1 MKDRADLLRVDV
13 TGTLHPVGR
22 IASQQMRARG
32 GEWSILPSPKEVLVF
47 RTVVEGGPVLR
58 LAGEMRTPGA
68 LCDVVAMAAQAG
80 WRGELVV
87 MDDKGQR
94 SFYFDAGLVVGASTT
109 VPDER
114 LGETLYRFGVVT
126 REQLDMMIKSSETTG
141 KRIGEAAIELEYVS
155 AEDLYPMMAR
165 QVEEVFYAA
174 LHVSE
179 GTFFFFDRFDEKNLL
194 RRHNLNTGQLLME
207 GARRMD
213 EMKYFREKVPNDGF
227 IPVAIST
234 NKNLPDELI
243 EVYEQCDGKR
253 DIAEIGRRTGMLEFE
268 VTRAMFQLSNA
279 GFVQMQA
286 PRPQGPEAIV
296 EVFNS
301 AMVMIHEACD
311 QAGKGSE
318 LRDGLGRFAT
328 GGGIYDPLFMMAGPA
343 PNGTLKPERIAKN
356 LAALAGTEPDAWL
369 VQLLQEYVGF
379 ALFQCESLVNR
390 DDISTLVNTV
400 SEMLKPLRLL
410 EPAPAST
417 SINAPALV
425 PRKAQ

>member
-1 MKDRADLLRVDV
+1 
-13 TGTLHPVGR
+13 
-22 IASQQMRARG
+22 
-32 GEWSILPSPKEVLVF
+32 
-47 RTVVEGGPVLR
+47 
-58 LAGEMRTPGA
+58 
-68 LCDVVAMAAQAG
+68 
-80 WRGELVV
+80 
-87 MDDKGQR
+87 MDDRGQR